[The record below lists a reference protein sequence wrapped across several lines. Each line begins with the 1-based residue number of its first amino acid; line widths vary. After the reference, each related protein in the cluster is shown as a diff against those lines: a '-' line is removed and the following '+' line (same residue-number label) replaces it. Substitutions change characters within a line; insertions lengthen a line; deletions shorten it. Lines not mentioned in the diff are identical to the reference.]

1 MVIDE
6 LLSRGR
12 IGRWIR
18 QRTPADRP
26 IWCSRSPE
34 ASLTFPC

>member
-18 QRTPADRP
+18 QRTPVGRP
-26 IWCSRSPE
+26 D
-34 ASLTFPC
+34 LVF